1 MKPVLSKS
9 TGWILLTALVFIDA
23 LLDVVISGGVG
34 SPFWKPI
41 ADIFGIKMVPLLAP
55 VVLVIF
61 YFAVKTLGWLVQKTD
76 KTPRSE
82 ELILTTLVVIY
93 GVFDVWLIAQI
104 LGFNLIT
111 NYRLMIIPLT
121 IIGLVYG
128 LWAQKKLKTAKNG
141 TINSD

>member
-23 LLDVVISGGVG
+23 LLDVPLFLTPFFS
-34 SPFWKPI
+34 FWKPI

-141 TINSD
+141 TINSA

>member
-93 GVFDVWLIAQI
+93 GVFDVWLIARI

-141 TINSD
+141 TINSA

>member
-61 YFAVKTLGWLVQKTD
+61 QFAVKALGRLVQKTD

-93 GVFDVWLIAQI
+93 GVFDVWLIARI

-128 LWAQKKLKTAKNG
+128 LWAQKKLKTTKNG
-141 TINSD
+141 ATNSA

>member
-55 VVLVIF
+55 VVLVVF

-93 GVFDVWLIAQI
+93 GVFDVWLIARI

-141 TINSD
+141 TINSV

>member
-1 MKPVLSKS
+1 
-9 TGWILLTALVFIDA
+9 LLVALIFIDA
-23 LLDVVISGGVG
+23 FLDIIKWGGVG
-34 SPFWKPI
+34 SPFWKSI

-61 YFAVKTLGWLVQKTD
+61 YFAVKALGRLVQKTD

-82 ELILTTLVVIY
+82 ELILTILVVVY
-93 GVFDVWLIAQI
+93 GVFDVWLIARI

-111 NYRLMIIPLT
+111 NYRLMIVPLT

-141 TINSD
+141 AINSA

>member
-55 VVLVIF
+55 AVLVLF

-121 IIGLVYG
+121 IICLVYG

-141 TINSD
+141 TINSV

>member
-9 TGWILLTALVFIDA
+9 TGWILLAALVFIDA
-23 LLDVVISGGVG
+23 LLDAVISGGKG

-41 ADIFGIKMVPLLAP
+41 ADIFEIKMVPLLAP
-55 VVLVIF
+55 VVLALF
-61 YFAVKTLGWLVQKTD
+61 YFVVKTLGWLVQKID

-82 ELILTTLVVIY
+82 ELILTIVVVVY
-93 GVFDVWLIAQI
+93 GIFDVWLIARI

-141 TINSD
+141 TINSA

>member
-1 MKPVLSKS
+1 
-9 TGWILLTALVFIDA
+9 
-23 LLDVVISGGVG
+23 
-34 SPFWKPI
+34 
-41 ADIFGIKMVPLLAP
+41 MVPLLAP
-55 VVLVIF
+55 VVLALF
-61 YFAVKTLGWLVQKTD
+61 YFVVKTLGWLVQKID

-82 ELILTTLVVIY
+82 ELILTIVVVVY
-93 GVFDVWLIAQI
+93 GIFDVWLIARI

-128 LWAQKKLKTAKNG
+128 LWAQKKLKTVKNG

>member
-141 TINSD
+141 TISSA

>member
-55 VVLVIF
+55 AVLVLF

-93 GVFDVWLIAQI
+93 GVFDVWLIARI

-141 TINSD
+141 TINSA

>member
-1 MKPVLSKS
+1 MKPVLSKLI
-9 TGWILLTALVFIDA
+9 GWTLLVALVFIDA
-23 LLDVVISGGVG
+23 FLDIIKWGGVG

-55 VVLVIF
+55 VVLAIF
-61 YFAVKTLGWLVQKTD
+61 YFVVKTLGLLVQKTD

-82 ELILTTLVVIY
+82 ELILTTLVFIY
-93 GVFDVWLIAQI
+93 GVFDVWLIARI

-111 NYRLMIIPLT
+111 NYRLMIVPLT

-141 TINSD
+141 TINSA